1 MMAVSMTPTM
11 ERFPPKPVTNS
22 RRSISLFSSPK
33 VRKSIGFS
41 NVSPA
46 LLLETP
52 HAETGVPLL
61 DPSKSVQIQN
71 NDEQELRERQK
82 QRAAEMQQQSL
93 ASPSTPADR
102 RKSMGPATG
111 MTNAA
116 LVEHYSNCIKLSA
129 ENKINM
135 KNAFNLQLIDCMSE
149 MLRKKDPEMNNFQAA
164 SCTLDAS
171 AKIYAYRVDCVHID
185 TIKMAGGLGRT
196 GDEGQQEQEGNGQA
210 EGEQDEANKVK
221 KKAKKKNKKTI
232 ETNVDHINMSKFD
245 LEYDVDPLFKKNSAR
260 FDEGRNGGVNFLTSL
275 MLKDDGCQLIMDS
288 DSLCNAVSHRLEQ
301 TQTSCPVVQGLDSAE
316 ICPTLKGFSFTT
328 WDPTNDDLMGL
339 LQSPTKRKHEEYQ
352 VPLLPT
358 SNEDH
363 AFDMDA
369 VPETYGGNDSE
380 NETHLG
386 MEDIDEEEG
395 IDRHRNGD
403 GRMNPVPILAGN
415 GKNLGIVE
423 LKDQLNRQD
432 YSYFSVAVRSA
443 WAGPLHWRLNKLG
456 QRVDPNREVKKK
468 RRKDAFVMSFE
479 DIPDFG
485 NDFKPAKST
494 SKLTNA
500 TLLQW
505 LPEKITLPEDLH
517 YGLKEFSQSFTRPM
531 LSVRSSTKTG
541 PSQDLEGILSPY
553 DYSNRR
559 DADNFCPEVNADSSY
574 NDDHHDDPMTFND
587 QTADFAS
594 QSDGT
599 KTFGQFSGD
608 NLIAA
613 PNMVAKIQ
621 INYAKVAK
629 KMDMRRLK
637 STMWNMLNQPNETDN
652 AQKPTA
658 GNPKG
663 FCQMYNQIPNLLP
676 QKMAENLSVA
686 LAFAALL
693 HLANENTLHLAQE
706 YGNLDDFA
714 IVHPN

>member
-1 MMAVSMTPTM
+1 MAVAMAVNKTPM
-11 ERFPPKPVTNS
+11 PERMASKSVSNS
-22 RRSISLFSSPK
+22 RKSISLFNSPK
-33 VRKSIGFS
+33 VRRSMGI
-41 NVSPA
+41 NMSPVVV
-46 LLLETP
+46 LE
-52 HAETGVPLL
+52 PLQGEIAAGL
-61 DPSKSVQIQN
+61 QFDLSKTAAN
-71 NDEQELRERQK
+71 NDEKELRERQK
-82 QRAAEMQQQSL
+82 QRAAELQQQNL
-93 ASPSTPADR
+93 ASPATPADR

-171 AKIYAYRVDCVHID
+171 TKIYAYRVDCVHID

-196 GDEGQQEQEGNGQA
+196 GSEGQEQEGNAQMA
-210 EGEQDEANKVK
+210 EGQQDDATKAK
-221 KKAKKKNKKTI
+221 KKTKKKNKKTI

-275 MLKDDGCQLIMDS
+275 ILKDDGCQLIMDS
-288 DSLCNAVSHRLEQ
+288 DSLCNSVSHAVEQ
-301 TQTSCPVVQGLDSAE
+301 TQIICPTVHGLDSAE
-316 ICPTLKGFSFTT
+316 ICPTLKGFSFTS
-328 WDPTNDDLMGL
+328 WDPTNDDLMGI

-352 VPLLPT
+352 APSLPAA
-358 SNEDH
+358 SEDH

-369 VPETYGGNDSE
+369 VPDTFGGNDSE
-380 NETHLG
+380 NEIHIG

-395 IDRHRNGD
+395 MDRHRNGE
-403 GRMNPVPILAGN
+403 GQLNPVPILARN
-415 GKNLGIVE
+415 GKELGIIE

-432 YSYFSVAVRSA
+432 YSYFSTAVRSA
-443 WAGPLHWRLNKLG
+443 WAGPLHWRLNKQG
-456 QRVDPNREVKKK
+456 QKVDPNREVKKK
-468 RRKDAFVMSFE
+468 RRKDAFVLNFE
-479 DIPDFG
+479 EIPNFG
-485 NDFKPAKST
+485 NDFNPARNT
-494 SKLTNA
+494 SKLTSA

-517 YGLKEFSQSFTRPM
+517 YGLKEFTQSFTRPM
-531 LSVRSSTKTG
+531 LSVRASKNTG
-541 PSQDLEGILSPY
+541 PSHDLEDVLSPY
-553 DYSNRR
+553 DYSNKR
-559 DADNFCPEVNADSSY
+559 DANNFCPVANADSD
-574 NDDHHDDPMTFND
+574 NDDHHDPGMTFD
-587 QTADFAS
+587 DHTMDFVT

-637 STMWNMLNQPNETDN
+637 STMWNMLNQPNANTTKQAEV
-652 AQKPTA
+652 
-658 GNPKG
+658 GNPKP
-663 FCQMYNQIPNLLP
+663 FSETYHRIPSLLP
-676 QKMAENLSVA
+676 QKMADNLSVA

-693 HLANENTLHLAQE
+693 HLANENTLRLEQT
-706 YGNLDDFA
+706 YGNLDDFV